1 MKTVNIW
8 TDGACSG
15 NPGKGG
21 WCAILLYGDNRKILS
36 GNMKQTTNNRM
47 ELQAVVSG
55 LQALNEPCSVKLHS
69 DSAYIVNAFEQD
81 WISNWISN
89 GWRTSKKQEVANR
102 DLWNELLRLTKYH
115 KVEFIKVKG
124 HSNNELNNLCDKNA
138 RAEILKI

>member
-1 MKTVNIW
+1 MKTVSIW

-21 WCAILLYGDNRKILS
+21 WCAILLYGDNSKILS

-124 HSNNELNNLCDKNA
+124 HSNNELNNLCDKYA